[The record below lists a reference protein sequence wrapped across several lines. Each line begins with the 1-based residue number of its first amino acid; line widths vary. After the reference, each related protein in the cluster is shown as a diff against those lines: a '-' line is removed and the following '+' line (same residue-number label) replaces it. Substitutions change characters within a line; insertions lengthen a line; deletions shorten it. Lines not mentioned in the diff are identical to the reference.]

1 MFIIVTILHVIACLV
16 LISVILLQSGR
27 GGGLSEMLGGGAQQT
42 QKIFGTQTSNFMTRA
57 TTYCAILFLVTSITL
72 GLLTSR
78 KSRSLMEGVDLEPF
92 FDKAGQSVTQE
103 LVLPEEPSQE
113 APKEVLTKESVE
125 PSSNFQT
132 KAKPE

>member
-92 FDKAGQSVTQE
+92 FDKTGQSATQE
-103 LVLPEEPSQE
+103 LLLPEEPLQE

>member
-92 FDKAGQSVTQE
+92 FDQAGQSVTQE